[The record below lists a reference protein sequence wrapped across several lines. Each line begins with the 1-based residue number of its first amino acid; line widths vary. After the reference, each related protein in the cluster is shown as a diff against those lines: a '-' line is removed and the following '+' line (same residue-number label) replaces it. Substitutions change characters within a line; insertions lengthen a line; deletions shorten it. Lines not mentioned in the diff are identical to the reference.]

1 MDAHIRIAIKWID
14 GDDFSNFL
22 SQYVKPLLI
31 KGAPSVIQDLKE
43 FYTDKEKVQ
52 KVEALLLGYLKCM
65 EDKKMLE
72 DGDKLE
78 QDENVH

>member
-1 MDAHIRIAIKWID
+1 M
-14 GDDFSNFL
+14 FS
-22 SQYVKPLLI
+22 YLI
-31 KGAPSVIQDLKE
+31 IFQDLKE

-72 DGDKLE
+72 DGDK
-78 QDENVH
+78 